1 MKTLCVLAVLAT
13 AFATPVFA
21 QAATDKY
28 QKTGINVAGATYYE
42 QCVTARCKNAHFK
55 SNEAAAT
62 RRQQENFWKHQ
73 LQLGSVGAVGGGGGS
88 E

>member
-1 MKTLCVLAVLAT
+1 MKTIYVAAAAILLAST
-13 AFATPVFA
+13 AANANGP
-21 QAATDKY
+21 K
-28 QKTGINVAGATYYE
+28 QKTGIEVKGPTYYE
-42 QCVTARCKNAHFK
+42 QCVEARCKNAHFK

-62 RRQQENFWKHQ
+62 RRQQEHFWKHQ